1 MVTLR
6 WKLGPRG
13 SECAWVT
20 KPEQSAPQG
29 RVTTARSPPILL
41 RPHSLEMGRLAKG
54 HRKMPQSQDW
64 IMVSAYVQ
72 MFSPLKKKKK
82 NAIAWV
88 EPTQCNVPRV
98 LCWAA
103 LGQRIA
109 LCVQT
114 PNPPLS
120 PHPHTPSAGSSWGP
134 WPQEDRLGQTSF
146 PRDSHAAPQPLT
158 PNTQR
163 TVLAGGLRLPH
174 LEAVLEASARE

>member
-1 MVTLR
+1 M
-6 WKLGPRG
+6 PG
-13 SECAWVT
+13 SP
-20 KPEQSAPQG
+20 KPEQSAPRG
-29 RVTTARSPPILL
+29 RVTTARSPPVLL
-41 RPHSLEMGRLAKG
+41 SPQSLETGRLARG

-72 MFSPLKKKKK
+72 TFSPLQKKKKRYCLGGA
-82 NAIAWV
+82 NPV
-88 EPTQCNVPRV
+88 QCPPV

-103 LGQRIA
+103 LGRRIA

-146 PRDSHAAPQPLT
+146 PRDSHTAPQPLT

-163 TVLAGGLRLPH
+163 TMLAGGLRVPH
-174 LEAVLEASARE
+174 LVAVLEAFARE

>member
-82 NAIAWV
+82 KKTLFPGWSQPSAMSPVSYAGQPWDR
-88 EPTQCNVPRV
+88 ES
-98 LCWAA
+98 LCAFRPQTLRSALTHTPLQRAA
-103 LGQRIA
+103 HGGPGHRKTGWDRQVSPGTATLH
-109 LCVQT
+109 LS
-114 PNPPLS
+114 LS
-120 PHPHTPSAGSSWGP
+120 PLTHREQCWQGASDSPTW
-134 WPQEDRLGQTSF
+134 RLF
-146 PRDSHAAPQPLT
+146 
-158 PNTQR
+158 
-163 TVLAGGLRLPH
+163 
-174 LEAVLEASARE
+174 